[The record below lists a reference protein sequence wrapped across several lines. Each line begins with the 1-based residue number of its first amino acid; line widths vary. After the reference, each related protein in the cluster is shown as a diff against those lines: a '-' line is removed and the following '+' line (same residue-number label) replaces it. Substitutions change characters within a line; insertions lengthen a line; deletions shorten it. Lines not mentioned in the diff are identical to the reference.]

1 MKKAFKNIIIA
12 SLSLIPIHA
21 VADDGQAQIANEK
34 AEKILQRLGPISNGK
49 IDIITQD
56 KESDLRMRAMK
67 EVANT
72 IGAQEG
78 YSYYI
83 NRFVSTIETNDQ
95 YMRHFDF
102 SSLMTAA
109 GKDSKEMY
117 VLPPVIEQ
125 VKNAEAVND
134 KGTQIKLSG
143 DVYRI
148 LTNVRLVTSPPTWR
162 DYIIPPAMSDTN
174 KAPNDLL
181 PKNNKEKEKWY
192 GWVREGF
199 LSGMEQGDRE
209 MKNRVS
215 QLKTDYIGMIKYM
228 ELVEKGMV
236 QQPVVA
242 MQHIN
247 VEGDSSEM
255 KVRSSIYEI
264 TQGANLVP
272 NLKVWK
278 SNQNDDNRSSLR

>member
-1 MKKAFKNIIIA
+1 MKKAFKSIIIA

-21 VADDGQAQIANEK
+21 FADDGQAQIANEK
-34 AEKILQRLGPISNGK
+34 AEKILQRLGPISNGRV
-49 IDIITQD
+49 DVITQD
-56 KESDLRMRAMK
+56 KETDLRMRAMK

-83 NRFVSTIETNDQ
+83 NRFISTIETNDQ

-102 SSLMTAA
+102 SALMTAA

-148 LTNVRLVTSPPTWR
+148 LTNVRLVTAPPTWR
-162 DYIIPPAMSDTN
+162 DYLVPPVISDTN

-199 LSGMEQGDRE
+199 ISGMEQGDRE

-215 QLKTDYIGMIKYM
+215 QLRTDYVGMIKYM

-247 VEGDSSEM
+247 VEGDESEM

-272 NLKVWK
+272 NLNVWK
-278 SNQNDDNRSSLR
+278 SNQHDDNRSSLR